1 MTKNLFLVLLFAVQA
16 AFAQIISKDPGFATN
31 GKYTMPG
38 NLTWSMA
45 QNPGSEIYFSHNTSI
60 SSSPLNVTGTYVSKL
75 TANGVLDTN
84 FGVNGTVQLP
94 NNSYLNEVKIQSD
107 GKLIVF
113 GFINTESVALSRI
126 LPNGQPDLTF
136 GTNGTVIV
144 PSFVPDQNYASYGII
159 LQNDKILV
167 HAIKYIQNIQHQHV
181 IFRLNSNGSL
191 DSTFGN
197 NGYTA
202 TKGTPAGRT
211 FVRMDNQSNIICYS
225 SSSGFIQKFN
235 LNGQPVTSYG
245 NNGVISFVDA
255 NGYGYG
261 GTNAVF
267 VDSNNKILVAL
278 TSEDKLQRLNQDG
291 TFDTTFNYNANTNSG
306 LNGGSWIQSIT
317 EKDGSYY
324 VGGAGYSINLI
335 SKLTQSGSTDPIFN
349 DYLQTDSDVE
359 EMFINNSNIVVRGN
373 GYIVKYLLTNGSLS
387 TVDIVKA
394 NHPSV
399 SFENPVKQN
408 LIYQSKEKVR
418 KIEIYYSD
426 GKIAKI
432 IKDSEASLS
441 GLPKGVYIAK
451 ITFEN
456 GSIIT
461 KKLIKD

>member
-1 MTKNLFLVLLFAVQA
+1 MTKNLFIVLLLVAQN
-16 AFAQIISKDPGFATN
+16 AFAQIISKDPNFATN
-31 GKYTMPG
+31 GKYPMPG
-38 NLTWSMA
+38 NLTWSMV
-45 QNPGSEIYFSHNTSI
+45 QNPNGETYFTHNTNTSNPI
-60 SSSPLNVTGTYVSKL
+60 NVTATYLSKL
-75 TANGVLDTN
+75 TTSGILDTT
-84 FGVNGTVQLP
+84 FGVNGTAQLP
-94 NNSYLNEVKIQSD
+94 NNSYLNEVKIQPD

-113 GFINTESVALSRI
+113 GFTNTESVAISRI

-136 GTNGTVIV
+136 GNNGTVIV
-144 PSFVPDQNYASYGII
+144 PSLVPDQNYASAGII

-167 HAIKYIQNIQHQHV
+167 HAIKYIQNVQHQHV

-202 TKGTPAGRT
+202 TKGTPASRT

-245 NNGVISFVDA
+245 NNGVLSFVDA

-267 VDSNNKILVAL
+267 VDSNNKILFAL
-278 TSEDKLQRLNQDG
+278 ASEDKLQRLNQDG

-306 LNGGSWIQSIT
+306 LNGGAWIQSIT

-324 VGGAGYSINLI
+324 VGGTGYSINLI
-335 SKLTQSGSTDPIFN
+335 SKISQSGLVDPLFN

-359 EMFINNSNIVVRGN
+359 EMFIHNNNIMIRGN

-387 TVDIVKA
+387 TVDIAKT
-394 NHPSV
+394 NPTI
-399 SFENPVKQN
+399 SFENPVKQD

-426 GKIAKI
+426 GKIAKT
-432 IKDSEASLS
+432 IKNSDFTVSELI
-441 GLPKGVYIAK
+441 KGIYFAK
-451 ITFEN
+451 VTFEN
-456 GSIIT
+456 GKTIT